1 MKAIL
6 LAALAELLLFAC
18 VSAFLRSG
26 ITGRRAGS
34 MLIAF
39 LLVLPVLLA
48 VHLLTPP
55 DLGFLAAQ
63 LVMPIA
69 WIDIAFAVFLY
80 SVGFFGGILQLY
92 NLADRGFSLR
102 ILIDIL
108 EAPSKTMRLDDVMR
122 GYSAGRGI
130 AWMYTKRLDD
140 MQSAGLV
147 KVEGDYHQPC
157 TLHVVQALGIHPR
170 DSAPGAIAPHD
181 IVETHRFRGCFQDVD
196 QASQRKAPVG

>member
-6 LAALAELLLFAC
+6 VAALAELLLLVV
-18 VSAFLRSG
+18 VSWSMRSG
-26 ITGRRAGS
+26 ITHRRARL

-39 LLVLPVLLA
+39 MSVLPMLLA
-48 VHLLTPP
+48 IHFLTPP
-55 DLGFLAAQ
+55 DLGFLNAE

-69 WIDIAFAVFLY
+69 WVDIVFSVFLY

-108 EAPSKTMRLDDVMR
+108 ETPSGAMSLDDVVR

-130 AWMYTKRLDD
+130 GWMYAKRLNDL
-140 MQSAGLV
+140 QSGGLARL
-147 KVEGDYHQPC
+147 EGECLVLTPKGRRVAKFFTWLQEF
-157 TLHVVQALGIHPR
+157 AR
-170 DSAPGAIAPHD
+170 IAP
-181 IVETHRFRGCFQDVD
+181 
-196 QASQRKAPVG
+196 KAGDAA

>member
-18 VSAFLRSG
+18 VSVSLRSDV
-26 ITGRRAGS
+26 TRRARS

-39 LLVLPVLLA
+39 LSVLPVLLGL
-48 VHLLTPP
+48 HLLTPP
-55 DLGFLAAQ
+55 DLGFLPAE

-69 WIDIAFAVFLY
+69 WVDTAFAVFLY

-108 EAPSKTMRLDDVMR
+108 ESPLQVMSLDDVMQ
-122 GYSAGRGI
+122 GYSASRGI
-130 AWMYTKRLDD
+130 AWMYAKRLEG
-140 MQSAGLV
+140 MQRAGLA
-147 KVEGDYHQPC
+147 KVEDQSLVLTPKGQRVAKLFTWLQDFAR
-157 TLHVVQALGIHPR
+157 VVP
-170 DSAPGAIAPHD
+170 
-181 IVETHRFRGCFQDVD
+181 T
-196 QASQRKAPVG
+196 ASEVA

>member
-6 LAALAELLLFAC
+6 IAASAGLLLFGC
-18 VSAFLRSG
+18 VSVSLRSG
-26 ITGRRAGS
+26 ITRRRARL

-39 LLVLPVLLA
+39 LAVLPVMLA

-55 DLGFLAAQ
+55 DLGFLPSE
-63 LVMPIA
+63 LVMPMA

-108 EAPSKTMRLDDVMR
+108 EAPSGATRLDDVMQ
-122 GYSAGRGI
+122 GYGAGRGI
-130 AWMYTKRLDD
+130 AWMYAKRLEDL
-140 MQSAGLV
+140 QSVGLA
-147 KVEGDYHQPC
+147 KVEGESLVLTPKGQRVAN
-157 TLHVVQALGIHPR
+157 LFMWLQEFARV
-170 DSAPGAIAPHD
+170 APTAG
-181 IVETHRFRGCFQDVD
+181 DVT
-196 QASQRKAPVG
+196 

>member
-6 LAALAELLLFAC
+6 IAALAELLLFAC
-18 VSAFLRSG
+18 VSASLRSG
-26 ITGRRAGS
+26 GTARRARA

-39 LLVLPVLLA
+39 LSVLPVLVA

-55 DLGFLAAQ
+55 DLGFLPAE

-69 WIDIAFAVFLY
+69 WVDIAFAVFLY
-80 SVGFFGGILQLY
+80 GVGFFGGILQLY

-108 EAPSKTMRLDDVMR
+108 ESPLQVMSLDDVMQ

-130 AWMYTKRLDD
+130 AWMYAKRLED
-140 MQSAGLV
+140 MQGAGLA
-147 KVEGDYHQPC
+147 KVEGESLILTPKGQRVAK
-157 TLHVVQALGIHPR
+157 LFAWLQELARV
-170 DSAPGAIAPHD
+170 AP
-181 IVETHRFRGCFQDVD
+181 T
-196 QASQRKAPVG
+196 ASEVA

>member
-6 LAALAELLLFAC
+6 IAALAELLLFAC
-18 VSAFLRSG
+18 VSACLRSG
-26 ITGRRAGS
+26 ITKQRARL

-39 LLVLPVLLA
+39 LSVLLVLLA
-48 VHLLTPP
+48 AHALTRP
-55 DLGFLAAQ
+55 DLGFLGTE

-69 WIDIAFAVFLY
+69 WVDIGFAVFLY
-80 SVGFFGGILQLY
+80 GVGFFGGILQLY

-108 EAPSKTMRLDDVMR
+108 EAPSQAIRLDDVMQ

-130 AWMYTKRLDD
+130 AWMYAKRLED

-147 KVEGDYHQPC
+147 KVEGECLVLTPKGQRVAKLF
-157 TLHVVQALGIHPR
+157 TWLQQFARV
-170 DSAPGAIAPHD
+170 AP
-181 IVETHRFRGCFQDVD
+181 T
-196 QASQRKAPVG
+196 ASEVA

>member
-6 LAALAELLLFAC
+6 LAALAGLLLFIC
-18 VSAFLRSG
+18 VSACLRSG
-26 ITGRRAGS
+26 ITQRRARL

-39 LLVLPVLLA
+39 LSVLPVLLA

-55 DLGFLAAQ
+55 DLGFLGTK

-69 WIDIAFAVFLY
+69 WVDIGFAVFLY
-80 SVGFFGGILQLY
+80 GAGFFGGILQLY

-108 EAPSKTMRLDDVMR
+108 ESPLQVMSLEDIMK

-130 AWMYTKRLDD
+130 AWMYAKRLED
-140 MQSAGLV
+140 MQSAGLA
-147 KVEGDYHQPC
+147 KVEGESLVLTPKGQRVAK
-157 TLHVVQALGIHPR
+157 LFAWLQVFARV
-170 DSAPGAIAPHD
+170 APTTREVA
-181 IVETHRFRGCFQDVD
+181 
-196 QASQRKAPVG
+196 

>member
-6 LAALAELLLFAC
+6 AAALAELLLLVV
-18 VSAFLRSG
+18 VSWSMQSG
-26 ITGRRAGS
+26 ITHRRARL

-39 LLVLPVLLA
+39 MSVLPVLLA
-48 VHLLTPP
+48 IHFLTPP
-55 DLGFLAAQ
+55 DLGFLNAE

-69 WIDIAFAVFLY
+69 WVEVAFSVFLY

-108 EAPSKTMRLDDVMR
+108 EAPSQAMNLDDVMQ

-130 AWMYTKRLDD
+130 AWMYAKRLDD
-140 MQSAGLV
+140 MGSTGLAR
-147 KVEGDYHQPC
+147 VEGECLVLTPKGRRVA
-157 TLHVVQALGIHPR
+157 TLFTWLQEFARISP
-170 DSAPGAIAPHD
+170 
-181 IVETHRFRGCFQDVD
+181 
-196 QASQRKAPVG
+196 KVGDAV

>member
-6 LAALAELLLFAC
+6 IAALAELLLFAC

-26 ITGRRAGS
+26 VTRRRARS

-39 LLVLPVLLA
+39 LSLLPVLLVA
-48 VHLLTPP
+48 HLLTPP
-55 DLGFLAAQ
+55 DLGFLPAE

-69 WIDIAFAVFLY
+69 WVDIAFAVFLY

-102 ILIDIL
+102 TLIDIL

-147 KVEGDYHQPC
+147 KVEGDYLVLTPKGQRVAQLFTWLQEFARAAP
-157 TLHVVQALGIHPR
+157 
-170 DSAPGAIAPHD
+170 SADEVA
-181 IVETHRFRGCFQDVD
+181 
-196 QASQRKAPVG
+196 